1 MLVPMNWDTLATLGV
16 AALLCW
22 VMYAFVREKLSP
34 DVVVGIAVAIL
45 LATTL
50 LTPTEVLSVLSNSAP
65 ITIACMFVLSAA
77 LERTGCVDKLG
88 SVLAR
93 IGGTSP
99 TRMLFALLVTAML
112 LSTFINNTPVVAILT
127 PVAVTLAAR
136 VGSKA
141 SKVLIPL
148 SYATILGGTMTM
160 IGTSTNILVDGV
172 ARQEGL
178 APFGMFEITLAGA
191 IMSAIGLAFIML
203 FGNRLLPDRDSLSD
217 RLRPTRSRTF
227 MTELL
232 VPQDSP
238 VINQTIAEAQLNGDS
253 GIQVLKLFR
262 GDDELTTPLNTTMLN
277 AGDRLILHANVR
289 DFVELRHNGVLEFNR
304 DQSFETIS
312 TRDVVLAEA
321 VVARSSRYINRPMR
335 DLNLTARYGIHVLAV
350 HRQDEHIQDNLD
362 DFELQF
368 GDVMLVEGSPA
379 QIRKFADNG
388 DLISLNT
395 VQERAYRRNKAP
407 IAIVA
412 MLSVM
417 VLAALG
423 VMSIEGLAIIAA
435 AVVVATGC
443 LEVEDAYKSIDWKI
457 LALIF
462 GMLAISIA
470 MDKVGLVDGI
480 VGQVMT
486 LSPLLGPLFM
496 LSFIYL
502 LTSILTEIVSNNAVG
517 VLLTP
522 IAIGVAYQ
530 LGADPRPFVVAVM
543 LAASASFATPIGYQ
557 TNTFVYSA
565 GGYRFMDFVRIGL
578 PLNLIMWAAAT
589 LVIPLIWPLFPA

>member
-1 MLVPMNWDTLATLGV
+1 MNWDTLAMLGV

-50 LTPTEVLSVLSNSAP
+50 LTPADVLGVLSNSAP
-65 ITIACMFVLSAA
+65 VTIACMFVLSAA

-88 SVLAR
+88 SILAR

-99 TRMLFALLVTAML
+99 TRMLFALLITAML

-141 SKVLIPL
+141 SKMLIPL

-203 FGNRLLPDRDSLSD
+203 FGNRLLPDRDSLSE

-232 VPQDSP
+232 VPQGSP

-262 GDDELTTPLNTTMLN
+262 GDDELSTPLKTTTLS

-289 DFVELRHNGVLEFNR
+289 DFVELRQNGVLEFNR

-368 GDVMLVEGSPA
+368 GDVLLVEGSPA

-412 MLSVM
+412 VLAVM

-423 VMSIEGLAIIAA
+423 VMPIEGLAIIAA

-470 MDKVGLVDGI
+470 MNKVGLVDSI

-502 LTSILTEIVSNNAVG
+502 LTSVLTEIISNNAVG

-522 IAIGVAYQ
+522 IAIGVAHQ

-543 LAASASFATPIGYQ
+543 FAASASFATPIGYQ

-565 GGYRFMDFVRIGL
+565 GGYKFMDFVRIGM
-578 PLNLIMWAAAT
+578 PLNLIMWAVAT
-589 LVIPLIWPLFPA
+589 LIIPLIWPLFPA

>member
-1 MLVPMNWDTLATLGV
+1 MNWDTLSMLGV

-34 DVVVGIAVAIL
+34 DIVVGIAVAML
-45 LATTL
+45 LASTL
-50 LTPTEVLSVLSNSAP
+50 LTPAEVLGVLSNSAP

-88 SVLAR
+88 SILAR
-93 IGGTSP
+93 IGGSSP
-99 TRMLFALLVTAML
+99 TRMLFALLITAML
-112 LSTFINNTPVVAILT
+112 LSSFINNTPVVAILT

-141 SKVLIPL
+141 SKMLIPL

-172 ARQEGL
+172 ARQQGL
-178 APFGMFEITLAGA
+178 APFGMFEITLAGSIFA
-191 IMSAIGLAFIML
+191 GIGLAFIML

-217 RLRPTRSRTF
+217 RLRPQRSRTF

-232 VPQDSP
+232 VPQGSP
-238 VINQTIAEAQLNGDS
+238 VINRTIAEAQLNGDS
-253 GIQVLKLFR
+253 GIKVLKIFR
-262 GDDELTTPLNTTMLN
+262 GDDELSTPLNTTTLS
-277 AGDRLILHANVR
+277 AGDRLILHAGMR
-289 DFVELRHNGVLEFNR
+289 DFVELRHNGVLEFTR

-395 VQERAYRRNKAP
+395 VQERAYRRRKAP
-407 IAIVA
+407 IAIAAVVA
-412 MLSVM
+412 VM
-417 VLAALG
+417 GLATLG
-423 VMSIEGLAIIAA
+423 VMPIEGLAIIAA

-443 LEVEDAYKSIDWKI
+443 LDVEDAYKAIDWKI

-470 MDKVGLVDGI
+470 MNKVGLVDSI
-480 VGQVMT
+480 VAQVMS
-486 LSPLLGPLFM
+486 LSPLLGPLFL

-502 LTSILTEIVSNNAVG
+502 LTSTLTEIVSNNAVA

-522 IAIGVAYQ
+522 IAIGVAHQ

-543 LAASASFATPIGYQ
+543 FAASASFATPIGYQ

-565 GGYRFMDFVRIGL
+565 GGYKFMDFVRIGM
-578 PLNLIMWAAAT
+578 PLNLIMWATAT

>member
-1 MLVPMNWDTLATLGV
+1 MNWDTLAMLGV

-34 DVVVGIAVAIL
+34 DVVVGIAVALL
-45 LATTL
+45 LASTL
-50 LTPTEVLSVLSNSAP
+50 LTPAEVLGVLSNSAP
-65 ITIACMFVLSAA
+65 ITIACLFVLSAA

-127 PVAVTLAAR
+127 PVAVTLAAK

-141 SKVLIPL
+141 SKMLIPL

-172 ARQEGL
+172 ARQQGM

-191 IMSAIGLAFIML
+191 IFSALGLGFIML
-203 FGNRLLPDRDSLSD
+203 FGNRLLPDRDSLSE
-217 RLRPTRSRTF
+217 RLRPQRSRTF

-232 VPQDSP
+232 VPQSSP
-238 VINQTIAEAQLNGDS
+238 VIDRTIAEAQLNGDS
-253 GIQVLKLFR
+253 GIQVLKIFR
-262 GDDELTTPLNTTMLN
+262 GDDELSTPLNTTTLR
-277 AGDRLILHANVR
+277 AGDRLILHAGMR
-289 DFVELRHNGVLEFNR
+289 DFVELRHTGVLEFNR

-407 IAIVA
+407 IAIAAV
-412 MLSVM
+412 LGVM

-423 VMSIEGLAIIAA
+423 VMPIEGLAIIAA

-443 LEVEDAYKSIDWKI
+443 LEVDDAYKSIDWKI

-470 MDKVGLVDGI
+470 MNKVGLVDSI

-522 IAIGVAYQ
+522 IAIGVATQ

-543 LAASASFATPIGYQ
+543 FAASASFATPIGYQ

-565 GGYRFMDFVRIGL
+565 GGYRFMDFVRIGM
-578 PLNLIMWAAAT
+578 PLNLLMWAAAT
-589 LVIPLIWPLFPA
+589 LVIPLIWPLFPV

>member
-1 MLVPMNWDTLATLGV
+1 MNWDTLSMLGV

-22 VMYAFVREKLSP
+22 VMYAFAREKLSP
-34 DVVVGIAVAIL
+34 DVVVGVAVAVL

-50 LTPTEVLSVLSNSAP
+50 LTPAEVLGVLSNSAP
-65 ITIACMFVLSAA
+65 VTIACMFVLSAA

-93 IGGTSP
+93 IGGSSP
-99 TRMLFALLVTAML
+99 IRMLFALLITAML
-112 LSTFINNTPVVAILT
+112 LSSFINNTPVVAILT

-141 SKVLIPL
+141 SKMLIPL
-148 SYATILGGTMTM
+148 SYATILGGSMTM

-191 IMSAIGLAFIML
+191 IFASIGLAFIML

-217 RLRPTRSRTF
+217 RLRPQRSRTF

-238 VINQTIAEAQLNGDS
+238 VINRSIADAQLNGDS
-253 GIQVLKLFR
+253 GIKVLKIFR
-262 GDDELTTPLNTTMLN
+262 GDDELSTPLNSTTLV
-277 AGDRLILHANVR
+277 AGDRLILHAGMR
-289 DFVELRHNGVLEFNR
+289 DFVELRHTGVLEFNR
-304 DQSFETIS
+304 DHNFETIS

-350 HRQDEHIQDNLD
+350 HRQNEHIQDNLD

-379 QIRKFADNG
+379 QIHKFADNG
-388 DLISLNT
+388 DLVSLNT

-407 IAIVA
+407 IAITAVLA
-412 MLSVM
+412 VM

-423 VMSIEGLAIIAA
+423 VMPIEGLAIIAA

-470 MDKVGLVDGI
+470 MSKVGLVDGI

-496 LSFIYL
+496 LSFVYL
-502 LTSILTEIVSNNAVG
+502 LTSTLTEIISNNAVA

-522 IAIGVAYQ
+522 IAIGVAHQ

-543 LAASASFATPIGYQ
+543 FAASVSFATPIGYQ

-565 GGYRFMDFVRIGL
+565 GGYKFMDFVRIGV
-578 PLNLIMWAAAT
+578 PLNLIMWTAAT
-589 LVIPLIWPLFPA
+589 LIIPLIWPLFPGQ

>member
-1 MLVPMNWDTLATLGV
+1 MNWDTLAMLGV

-34 DVVVGIAVAIL
+34 DVVVGIAVALL
-45 LATTL
+45 LASTL
-50 LTPTEVLSVLSNSAP
+50 LTPAEVLGVLSNSAP

-88 SVLAR
+88 SLLAR
-93 IGGTSP
+93 IGGSSP
-99 TRMLFALLVTAML
+99 TRMLFALLVTAMV
-112 LSTFINNTPVVAILT
+112 LSSFINNTPVVAILT
-127 PVAVTLAAR
+127 PVAVTLAAK

-172 ARQEGL
+172 ARQHGM

-191 IMSAIGLAFIML
+191 IFSVLGLGFIML

-217 RLRPTRSRTF
+217 RLRPQRSRTF

-232 VPQDSP
+232 VPQSSP
-238 VINQTIAEAQLNGDS
+238 VIDRTIAEAQLNGDS
-253 GIQVLKLFR
+253 GIQVLKIFR
-262 GDDELTTPLNTTMLN
+262 GDDELSTPLNTTTLR
-277 AGDRLILHANVR
+277 AGDRLILHAGMR
-289 DFVELRHNGVLEFNR
+289 DFVELRHTGVLEFNR

-407 IAIVA
+407 IAIAAVLA
-412 MLSVM
+412 VM
-417 VLAALG
+417 SLAALG
-423 VMSIEGLAIIAA
+423 VMPIEGLAIIAA
-435 AVVVATGC
+435 ATVIATGC
-443 LEVEDAYKSIDWKI
+443 LDVEDAYKAIDWKI

-470 MDKVGLVDGI
+470 MNKVGLVDSI

-496 LSFIYL
+496 LSFVYL
-502 LTSILTEIVSNNAVG
+502 LTSALTEIISNNAVG

-522 IAIGVAYQ
+522 IAIGVAQQ

-543 LAASASFATPIGYQ
+543 FAASASFATPIGYQ
-557 TNTFVYSA
+557 TNTLVYSV
-565 GGYRFMDFVRIGL
+565 GGYKFMDFVRIGM
-578 PLNLIMWAAAT
+578 PLNLLMWATAT
-589 LVIPLIWPLFPA
+589 LVIPMIWPLFPE

>member
-1 MLVPMNWDTLATLGV
+1 MNWDTLAMLGV

-34 DVVVGIAVAIL
+34 DVVVGVAVALL
-45 LATTL
+45 LASTL
-50 LTPTEVLSVLSNSAP
+50 LTPAEVLGVLSNSAP
-65 ITIACMFVLSAA
+65 ITIACLFVLSAA

-88 SVLAR
+88 SLLAR
-93 IGGTSP
+93 IGGSSP

-127 PVAVTLAAR
+127 PVAVTLAAK

-141 SKVLIPL
+141 SKMLIPL

-172 ARQEGL
+172 ARQQGM

-191 IMSAIGLAFIML
+191 IFSALGLGFIML
-203 FGNRLLPDRDSLSD
+203 FGNRLLPDRDSLSE
-217 RLRPTRSRTF
+217 RLRPQRSRTF

-232 VPQDSP
+232 VPQSSP
-238 VINQTIAEAQLNGDS
+238 VIDRTIAEAQLNGDS
-253 GIQVLKLFR
+253 GIQVLKIFR
-262 GDDELTTPLNTTMLN
+262 GDDELSTPLNTTTLR
-277 AGDRLILHANVR
+277 AGDRLILHAGMR
-289 DFVELRHNGVLEFNR
+289 DFVELRHTGVLEFNR

-350 HRQDEHIQDNLD
+350 HRQDEPIQDNLD

-388 DLISLNT
+388 DLISLNA

-407 IAIVA
+407 IAIA
-412 MLSVM
+412 AIAAVM

-423 VMSIEGLAIIAA
+423 VMPIEGLAIIAA
-435 AVVVATGC
+435 AVVIATGC
-443 LEVEDAYKSIDWKI
+443 LDVEDAYKSIDWKI

-470 MDKVGLVDGI
+470 MNKVGLVDSI

-522 IAIGVAYQ
+522 IAIGVAHQ

-543 LAASASFATPIGYQ
+543 FAASASFATPIGYQ

-565 GGYRFMDFVRIGL
+565 GGYRFMDFVRIGM
-578 PLNLIMWAAAT
+578 PLNLLMWAAAT
-589 LVIPLIWPLFPA
+589 LVIPMIWPLFPE

>member
-1 MLVPMNWDTLATLGV
+1 MSWDTLSMAGV

-22 VMYAFVREKLSP
+22 VMYAFVREKHSP
-34 DVVVGIAVAIL
+34 DVVVGIAVAVL

-50 LTPTEVLSVLSNSAP
+50 LTPGEVLSVLSNSAP
-65 ITIACMFVLSAA
+65 VTIACMFVLSAA
-77 LERTGCVDKLG
+77 LERTGCVDRLG
-88 SVLAR
+88 SILAR
-93 IGGTSP
+93 VGGTSP
-99 TRMLFALLVTAML
+99 TRMLFALLLTAML
-112 LSTFINNTPVVAILT
+112 LSSFINNTPVVAILT

-141 SKVLIPL
+141 SKMLIPL

-172 ARQEGL
+172 ARQHGM
-178 APFGMFEITLAGA
+178 APFGMFEISLTGA
-191 IMSAIGLAFIML
+191 IFAGLGLGFIML
-203 FGNRLLPDRDSLSD
+203 FGNRLLPDRDSLSE
-217 RLRPTRSRTF
+217 RLRPQRSRTF

-232 VPQDSP
+232 VPQGSP
-238 VINQTIAEAQLNGDS
+238 VINRSLAEAQLNGDS
-253 GIQVLKLFR
+253 GIRVLKIFR
-262 GDDELTTPLNTTMLN
+262 GDDELSTPLNTTTLS
-277 AGDRLILHANVR
+277 AGDRLILHAGMR
-289 DFVELRHNGVLEFNR
+289 DFVELRQNGVLEFNR
-304 DQSFETIS
+304 DQNFETIS

-379 QIRKFADNG
+379 QIRRFADNG

-407 IAIVA
+407 IAIVSVLA
-412 MLSVM
+412 VM
-417 VLAALG
+417 VLAAFG
-423 VMSIEGLAIIAA
+423 VMPIEGLAIIAA

-443 LEVEDAYKSIDWKI
+443 LEIEDAYKAIDWKI

-470 MDKVGLVDGI
+470 MNKVGLVDSI
-480 VGQVMT
+480 VAQVMG

-502 LTSILTEIVSNNAVG
+502 LTSILTEIVSNNAVS

-522 IAIGVAYQ
+522 IAIGVAMQ

-543 LAASASFATPIGYQ
+543 FAASASFATPIGYQ

-565 GGYRFMDFVRIGL
+565 GGYKFIDFVRIGM
-578 PLNLIMWAAAT
+578 PMNLIMWAAAT

>member
-1 MLVPMNWDTLATLGV
+1 MNWDTLSMLGV

-22 VMYAFVREKLSP
+22 VMYAFAREKLSP
-34 DVVVGIAVAIL
+34 DVVVGVAVAVL

-50 LTPTEVLSVLSNSAP
+50 LTPAEVLGVLSNSAP
-65 ITIACMFVLSAA
+65 VTIACMFVLSAA

-93 IGGTSP
+93 IGGSSP
-99 TRMLFALLVTAML
+99 IRMLFALLITAML
-112 LSTFINNTPVVAILT
+112 LSSFINNTPVVAILT

-141 SKVLIPL
+141 SKMLIPL
-148 SYATILGGTMTM
+148 SYATILGGSMTM

-191 IMSAIGLAFIML
+191 IFASIGLAFIML

-217 RLRPTRSRTF
+217 RLRPQRSRTF

-238 VINQTIAEAQLNGDS
+238 VINRSIADAQLNGDS
-253 GIQVLKLFR
+253 GIKVLKIFR
-262 GDDELTTPLNTTMLN
+262 GDDELSTPLNSTTLV
-277 AGDRLILHANVR
+277 AGDRLILHAGMR
-289 DFVELRHNGVLEFNR
+289 DFVELRHTGVLEFNR
-304 DQSFETIS
+304 DHNFETIS

-350 HRQDEHIQDNLD
+350 HRQNEHIQDNLD

-379 QIRKFADNG
+379 QIHKFADNG
-388 DLISLNT
+388 DLVSLNT

-407 IAIVA
+407 IAITAVLA
-412 MLSVM
+412 VM

-423 VMSIEGLAIIAA
+423 VMPIEGLAIIAA

-470 MDKVGLVDGI
+470 MSKVGLVDGI

-496 LSFIYL
+496 LSFVYL
-502 LTSILTEIVSNNAVG
+502 LTSTLTEIISNNAVA

-522 IAIGVAYQ
+522 IAIGVAHQ

-543 LAASASFATPIGYQ
+543 FAASVSFATPIGYQ

-565 GGYRFMDFVRIGL
+565 GGYKFMDFVRIGV

-589 LVIPLIWPLFPA
+589 LIIPLIWPLFPGQ